1 MTEYIERETVVERLR
16 LDYCRG
22 CYNNGNDIKCRSCWV
37 DDAIGEIE
45 EAPAADVKE
54 VRRGRWMGLHDG
66 WHYSYSCSECGAEA
80 LTKEETMH
88 DQVCSNYCPYC
99 GARMDG
105 KGDV

>member
-1 MTEYIERETVVERLR
+1 MAEYIERKALIRDLIDR
-16 LDYCRG
+16 R
-22 CYNNGNDIKCRSCWV
+22 NFFP
-37 DDAIGEIE
+37 AIVKRAIE